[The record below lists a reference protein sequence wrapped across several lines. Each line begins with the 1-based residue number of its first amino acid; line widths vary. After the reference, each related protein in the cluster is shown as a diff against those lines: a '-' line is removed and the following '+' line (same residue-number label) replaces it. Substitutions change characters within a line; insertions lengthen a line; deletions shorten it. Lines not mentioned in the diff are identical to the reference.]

1 MMQDPRENPPEG
13 PSERW
18 QAWTKYALSRLKI
31 LSSHRLSVWVY
42 LGLSALLFGTIVFIA
57 LPSARIRIWPKVTLV
72 NHTANVLLT
81 VSGSTF
87 AQDRQYVL
95 PLLPLHTT
103 TDLTITFDQI
113 SKNFLGENARVTM
126 TLINEME
133 EPYLLRN
140 GTRLVNQAGVLCGT
154 RE

>member
-1 MMQDPRENPPEG
+1 MQDPRENPPEG

-42 LGLSALLFGTIVFIA
+42 LGLSALLFSTILFVA

-81 VSGSTF
+81 VSGAGVS
-87 AQDRQYVL
+87 QDRQYVL
-95 PLLPLHTT
+95 PLIPIRTET
-103 TDLTITFDQI
+103 
-113 SKNFLGENARVTM
+113 E
-126 TLINEME
+126 
-133 EPYLLRN
+133 
-140 GTRLVNQAGVLCGT
+140 
-154 RE
+154 